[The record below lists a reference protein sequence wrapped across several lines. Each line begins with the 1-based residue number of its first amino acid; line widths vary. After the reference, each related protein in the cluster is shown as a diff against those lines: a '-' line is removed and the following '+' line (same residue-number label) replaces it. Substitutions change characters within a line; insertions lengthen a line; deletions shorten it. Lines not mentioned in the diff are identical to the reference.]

1 MAFRAR
7 GEDLKGGSSLGLTT
21 QRGGLLSPGHLYPQI
36 TVLDSPGQ
44 GPEPEEGRAPLVKH
58 CSSRWS
64 IRQWAGILL
73 RLTPTPPQTAFSIPF
88 TWAGLK
94 AFIPGRESPGEV
106 VNREAARKNTTKPS
120 KAKGSPVRSS
130 RQRSR
135 GQSQNRTNAPGPGPT
150 STPGS
155 ALSAW
160 KLLRGVRRVGK
171 EGRKE
176 GELGKLPWVPVTG
189 GRGRFRRRSP
199 TRN

>member
-135 GQSQNRTNAPGPGPT
+135 GHSQGQDKRPGPWAHLYPWFSSVCMEASQRCEEG
-150 STPGS
+150 
-155 ALSAW
+155 W
-160 KLLRGVRRVGK
+160 